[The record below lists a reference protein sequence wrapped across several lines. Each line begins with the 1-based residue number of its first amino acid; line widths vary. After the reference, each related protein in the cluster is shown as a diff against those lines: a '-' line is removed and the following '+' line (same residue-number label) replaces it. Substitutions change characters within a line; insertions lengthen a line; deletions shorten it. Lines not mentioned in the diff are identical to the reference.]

1 MRSFLVRWIVL
12 TIAVGITTWLLP
24 GIHIEGNF
32 GLLVMISAVLGLL
45 MTVLKP
51 LLVLLTCPLVL
62 LTLGLFGIVI
72 NTWLLYITAWF
83 FPGSFQIDNFWW
95 ALLASVIISLISM
108 GLNQILGEEE

>member
-1 MRSFLVRWIVL
+1 
-12 TIAVGITTWLLP
+12 
-24 GIHIEGNF
+24 
-32 GLLVMISAVLGLL
+32 

-95 ALLASVIISLISM
+95 ALLASVIISVVTM
-108 GLNQILGEEE
+108 VLNGILSEE